1 MANEKNNKNNKNI
14 ANNGRFDKAEVLKM
28 AEQDFEKAW
37 KETKDLIKPK
47 RISNRYPRLKPTYGK
62 THPINDTIES
72 LRQAYLRMGFEE
84 YMNPVIVDEKD
95 IYKQFGPEAMAVL
108 DRCFYLAGLPRPD
121 VGLSDEKIKAIK
133 NLGIDLDKAV
143 KTADTKSTKNK
154 TLTGKEALQN
164 ILHGY
169 KKGTL
174 DGDDLVLE
182 ISNALEI
189 SSEMGLKILDD
200 VFPEFKELKAIASSL
215 TLRSHMTSG
224 WFLTVSDL
232 VKKRS
237 TPFKL
242 FSIDRCFRREQKED
256 KSHLMTYHSASCAI
270 VGEDIDINDGKLIA
284 ESLLS
289 QFGFTNF
296 KFIPDDKKSKYYTP
310 ETQTEVYAYHEELGE
325 WIEVATFGIYSPIA
339 LSKYGIDVPVMN
351 LGLGVERLAMIKGK
365 FTDVREMVYPQFYEY
380 KLSDRDMATMVN
392 IDKMPVIDEIYNL
405 SKELANTCIE
415 NKDAVSP
422 CEFNI
427 TKEITFGEISKN
439 INIKVFEK
447 EEGKRL
453 LGPSILNEIY
463 VYDGNIIGIPE
474 SFEGVKE
481 EFKEFLQNGKDKGI
495 ATNITY
501 IEAISLKVASKIEE
515 ALISNTK
522 EFNIKIP
529 IVRSLSDIN
538 LKVDDLAMKQIMSNS
553 KVVDVRGPV
562 FLNASVKIE

>member
-1 MANEKNNKNNKNI
+1 MVNEKNET
-14 ANNGRFDKAEVLKM
+14 GRFNKEEVLKL

-47 RISNRYPRLKPTYGK
+47 RINSRYPRLQSTYGK

-84 YMNPVIVDEKD
+84 YMNPVIVDERD

-154 TLTGKEALQN
+154 KLTGKEALQN

-200 VFPEFKELKAIASSL
+200 VFPEFKELKAVASSL

-224 WFLTVSDL
+224 WFLTISDL

-270 VGEDIDINDGKLIA
+270 VGENIDINDGKVIA

-380 KLSDRDMATMVN
+380 KLSDRDMASMINV
-392 IDKMPVIDEIYNL
+392 DKMPVIDEIYNL
-405 SKELANTCIE
+405 SNELTNICIE
-415 NKDAVSP
+415 NKDEIAP
-422 CEFNI
+422 CEFI
-427 TKEITFGEISKN
+427 LQKEIEFGEISKN
-439 INIKVFEK
+439 IIINVFEK
-447 EEGKRL
+447 EEGKKL

-474 SFEGVKE
+474 SFDGVKE
-481 EFKEFLQNGKDKGI
+481 EFKEFLQNGKDNGVN
-495 ATNITY
+495 TNITY
-501 IEAISLKVASKIEE
+501 IEAISLKIASKIEE

-522 EFNIKIP
+522 EFKIKIP

-553 KVVDVRGPV
+553 KMVDVRGPV
-562 FLNASVKIE
+562 FLNATVKIE